1 MTIAALQNGVMVLA
15 EECTGTSS
23 AGDCSR
29 NSGIASLYDLSGRE
43 LASTD
48 LWRDQEVE
56 AGGSAPTFVG
66 RAGDSLWV
74 AGPSKLYEIDE
85 AGALKN
91 SIPRFEGT
99 TPCLE
104 GETPFG
110 VAVDPGGLTIDSQ
123 GHKTVTLRS
132 DSSAGPSSK
141 VSLVRWSGE
150 EWVDVP
156 NGETLVASIAPNVSC
171 TPGGVAAWN
180 NNQVVATWTSA
191 AGWNQRSGTALTHP
205 SSTATD
211 GGAYVLV
218 ANGEVERIDP
228 TTGETVS
235 TALLLGAASA
245 GDGTPSSL
253 SVDESGTK
261 LFACA
266 GKLTGLPGA
275 ADSPGTECGFAP
287 VPS

>member
-1 MTIAALQNGVMVLA
+1 
-15 EECTGTSS
+15 
-23 AGDCSR
+23 
-29 NSGIASLYDLSGRE
+29 
-43 LASTD
+43 
-48 LWRDQEVE
+48 
-56 AGGSAPTFVG
+56 
-66 RAGDSLWV
+66 
-74 AGPSKLYEIDE
+74 
-85 AGALKN
+85 
-91 SIPRFEGT
+91 
-99 TPCLE
+99 
-104 GETPFG
+104 
-110 VAVDPGGLTIDSQ
+110 
-123 GHKTVTLRS
+123 
-132 DSSAGPSSK
+132 

-253 SVDESGTK
+253 SVDEGGTK

-266 GKLTGLPGA
+266 GKLTVLPGA